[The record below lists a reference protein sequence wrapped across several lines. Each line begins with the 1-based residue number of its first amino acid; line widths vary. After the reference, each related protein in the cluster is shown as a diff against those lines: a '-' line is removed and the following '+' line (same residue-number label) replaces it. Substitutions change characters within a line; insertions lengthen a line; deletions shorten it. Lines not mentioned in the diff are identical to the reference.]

1 MSVLNRSFLHKLKN
15 NAIFFIIYSLVF
27 ILIVKTFG
35 YIAPFFIAGL
45 LAIII
50 NPISEKLKRKFKMNK
65 GISTLFLSLLGVG
78 IVIFLASVLL
88 VKGSQQ
94 LITFLNNIDSNSYSY
109 FGTMISDLVNNLD
122 RYVNYFQGL
131 SNSSIDIEGLV
142 ANYGKNLADIA
153 KTMLAKIIGMATSLP
168 TIVLIIITLFM
179 STYFIAKD
187 FDKIENGF
195 LSIFTDETKIK
206 VRRVKSEIMYSI
218 KGYIKAYTILM
229 SITFLVIWIS
239 FSIFR
244 VPYGLPLGI
253 IWISFSIF
261 RVPYGLPLGIIGAL
275 LDLIPFLGII
285 VIFVPVII
293 YYFVIENYFVSI
305 GIAIVFIALSILRQI
320 LEPKLVSANVGI
332 SPLLTII
339 AIFVGIQ
346 VAGILG
352 IIFCLGLL
360 VMHDILKKVDIL

>member
-1 MSVLNRSFLHKLKN
+1 MSVINKSFLHKLKN
-15 NAIFFIIYSLVF
+15 NSIFFIVYSILF
-27 ILIVKTFG
+27 LLIVKTFG

-45 LAIII
+45 LAVII
-50 NPISEKLKRKFKMNK
+50 NPISEKLKRKFKINK

-78 IVIFLASVLL
+78 IVIFLATFLL
-88 VKGSQQ
+88 MKGSQQ
-94 LITFLNNIDSNSYSY
+94 LISFLNNIDGNNYSY
-109 FGTMISDLVNNLD
+109 LATMVNDWLNNLD
-122 RYVNYFQGL
+122 KYVDYFQDI
-131 SNSSIDIEGLV
+131 SKSDIDIQKLISTYGDGL
-142 ANYGKNLADIA
+142 ANIA
-153 KTMLAKIIGMATSLP
+153 KTMLSKIIGLATSLP
-168 TIVLIIITLFM
+168 TIILIIITLFM

-195 LSIFTDETKIK
+195 LSIFTDETKTK
-206 VRRVKSEIMYSI
+206 VRRVKSEIMHSI

-229 SITFLVIWIS
+229 SITFLVIFIS
-239 FSIFR
+239 FSIFK
-244 VPYGLPLGI
+244 
-253 IWISFSIF
+253 
-261 RVPYGLPLGIIGAL
+261 VPYGLPLGIIGAL
-275 LDLIPFLGII
+275 LDLIPFLGIV

-293 YYFVIENYFVSI
+293 YYFIIKNYFVSI
-305 GIAIVFIALSILRQI
+305 GIAIVFIGLSILRQI

-332 SPLLTII
+332 SPLLTIV

>member
-45 LAIII
+45 LAVII
-50 NPISEKLKRKFKMNK
+50 NPISEKLKRKFKINK

-142 ANYGKNLADIA
+142 ANYGKSLADIA

-229 SITFLVIWIS
+229 SITLLV
-239 FSIFR
+239 
-244 VPYGLPLGI
+244 

-305 GIAIVFIALSILRQI
+305 GIGIVFIALSILRQI

>member
-1 MSVLNRSFLHKLKN
+1 MSVLNSSFLHKLKKN
-15 NAIFFIIYSLVF
+15 VIFFVIYSVLF
-27 ILIVKTFG
+27 LLIVKTFG

-45 LAIII
+45 LAVII
-50 NPISEKLKRKFKMNK
+50 NPISEKLKRRFKINK

-78 IVIFLASVLL
+78 LVIFLASFLL

-94 LITFLNNIDSNSYSY
+94 LVSFLNNIDSNSYSY
-109 FGTMISDLVNNLD
+109 IGTMVNDWVNDLD
-122 RYVNYFQGL
+122 KYVNYFQGIA
-131 SNSSIDIEGLV
+131 SNSIDIEALV
-142 ANYGKNLADIA
+142 ANYGKSLADIA
-153 KTMLAKIIGMATSLP
+153 KTMLSKIIDLATSLP
-168 TIVLIIITLFM
+168 TVVLIIITLFM

-195 LSIFTDETKIK
+195 LSIFTDDTKIK

-239 FSIFR
+239 FSVFK
-244 VPYGLPLGI
+244 
-253 IWISFSIF
+253 
-261 RVPYGLPLGIIGAL
+261 VPYGLPLGIIGAL

-293 YYFVIENYFVSI
+293 YYFVIENYFVAI
-305 GIAIVFIALSILRQI
+305 GIAVVFIGLSILRQI

-332 SPLLTII
+332 SPLLTIA
-339 AIFVGIQ
+339 AIFIGIQ
-346 VAGILG
+346 VGGILG

-360 VMHDILKKVDIL
+360 VMHDILKRVDIL

>member
-1 MSVLNRSFLHKLKN
+1 MSVLNRSFLHKLKS
-15 NAIFFIIYSLVF
+15 NAIFFIVYSLLF
-27 ILIVKTFG
+27 LLIVKTFG

-50 NPISEKLKRKFKMNK
+50 NPISEKLKRKFKINK
-65 GISTLFLSLLGVG
+65 GISTLFLSLLGVSL
-78 IVIFLASVLL
+78 VIFLASFLL

-94 LITFLNNIDSNSYSY
+94 LVSLLNNIDSNSYSY
-109 FGTMISDLVNNLD
+109 WGAMVSDWVNNMD
-122 RYVNYFQGL
+122 KYVNYFKEI
-131 SNSSIDIEGLV
+131 SNNSINVQELV
-142 ANYGKNLADIA
+142 ANYGESITNIA
-153 KTMLAKIIGMATSLP
+153 TAMLSKIIDLATSLP
-168 TIVLIIITLFM
+168 TIILIIITLFM

-187 FDKIENGF
+187 FDRIENGF
-195 LSIFTDETKIK
+195 LSIFTDDTKIK
-206 VRRVKSEIMYSI
+206 VRRVKSEIMSSI

-239 FSIFR
+239 FSIFK
-244 VPYGLPLGI
+244 
-253 IWISFSIF
+253 
-261 RVPYGLPLGIIGAL
+261 VPYGLPLGIIGAL

-346 VAGILG
+346 VGGILG
-352 IIFCLGLL
+352 IIFFLGLL
-360 VMHDILKKVDIL
+360 VMHDILKRVDIL

>member
-1 MSVLNRSFLHKLKN
+1 MCVSVLNRSFLYKLKN
-15 NAIFFIIYSLVF
+15 NVIFFVIYLLLFLLV
-27 ILIVKTFG
+27 VKTFG

-45 LAIII
+45 LAVII
-50 NPISEKLKRKFKMNK
+50 NPISEKLKRKFKVNK

-78 IVIFLASVLL
+78 LVIFLASFLL

-94 LITFLNNIDSNSYSY
+94 LVSFLNNIDSNSYSY
-109 FGTMISDLVNNLD
+109 LGTMINDWVSNLD
-122 RYVNYFQGL
+122 KYVNYFQGI
-131 SNSSIDIEGLV
+131 SNNSIDIQSLV

-153 KTMLAKIIGMATSLP
+153 KTMLAKIIDLATSLP
-168 TIVLIIITLFM
+168 TVVLIIITLFM

-187 FDKIENGF
+187 FDKIENSF
-195 LSIFTDETKIK
+195 LNIFTDDTKVK
-206 VRRVKSEIMYSI
+206 VRRVKNEIMSSI

-239 FSIFR
+239 FSIFKI
-244 VPYGLPLGI
+244 PYGLPLA
-253 IWISFSIF
+253 
-261 RVPYGLPLGIIGAL
+261 IIGAL

-293 YYFVIENYFVSI
+293 YYFVIENYFISI
-305 GIAIVFIALSILRQI
+305 GIAIVFIGLSILRQI
-320 LEPKLVSANVGI
+320 LEPKLVSVNVGI

-352 IIFCLGLL
+352 IIFFLGLL
-360 VMHDILKKVDIL
+360 VMHDILEKVDIL

>member
-1 MSVLNRSFLHKLKN
+1 MCMSVLNRSFLHKLKN
-15 NAIFFIIYSLVF
+15 NAVFFVIYSLLF
-27 ILIVKTFG
+27 LLIVKTFG

-45 LAIII
+45 LAVII
-50 NPISEKLKRKFKMNK
+50 NPISEKLKRKFKINK

-78 IVIFLASVLL
+78 LVIFLASFLL

-94 LITFLNNIDSNSYSY
+94 LISFLNNIDSNSYSY
-109 FGTMISDLVNNLD
+109 FGTMINDFVNNLD
-122 RYVNYFQGL
+122 KYVDYFQGISTNNL
-131 SNSSIDIEGLV
+131 DIQGLI
-142 ANYGKNLADIA
+142 ANYGENLADIA
-153 KTMLAKIIGMATSLP
+153 KAMLAKIIDLATSLP
-168 TIVLIIITLFM
+168 TVVLIIITLFM

-187 FDKIENGF
+187 FDKIENAF
-195 LSIFTDETKIK
+195 LNIFTDDTKIK
-206 VRRVKSEIMYSI
+206 VRRVKNEIMSSI

-229 SITFLVIWIS
+229 SITFLVILIS
-239 FSIFR
+239 FSIFK
-244 VPYGLPLGI
+244 VPYGLPLA
-253 IWISFSIF
+253 
-261 RVPYGLPLGIIGAL
+261 VIGAL

-305 GIAIVFIALSILRQI
+305 GISIVFIALSILRQI

-360 VMHDILKKVDIL
+360 VMHDILEKVDIL

>member
-1 MSVLNRSFLHKLKN
+1 MSVLNSSFLHKLKN
-15 NAIFFIIYSLVF
+15 NVIFFVIYSVLF
-27 ILIVKTFG
+27 LLIVKTFG

-45 LAIII
+45 LAVII
-50 NPISEKLKRKFKMNK
+50 NPISEKLKRKFKINK

-78 IVIFLASVLL
+78 LVIFLASFLL

-94 LITFLNNIDSNSYSY
+94 LVSFLNNIDSNSYSY
-109 FGTMISDLVNNLD
+109 IGIMVNDWVNNLD
-122 RYVNYFQGL
+122 KYVDYFQGIA
-131 SNSSIDIEGLV
+131 NNRIDIEGLV
-142 ANYGKNLADIA
+142 ANYGKSLADIA
-153 KTMLAKIIGMATSLP
+153 KTMLSKIIDLATSLP
-168 TIVLIIITLFM
+168 TVVLIIITLFM

-195 LSIFTDETKIK
+195 LSIFTDDTKIK

-239 FSIFR
+239 FSVFK
-244 VPYGLPLGI
+244 
-253 IWISFSIF
+253 
-261 RVPYGLPLGIIGAL
+261 VPYGLPLGIIGAL

-293 YYFVIENYFVSI
+293 YYFVIENYFVAI
-305 GIAIVFIALSILRQI
+305 GIAVVFIGLSILRQI

-332 SPLLTII
+332 SPLLTIA
-339 AIFVGIQ
+339 AIFIGIQ
-346 VAGILG
+346 VGGILG

-360 VMHDILKKVDIL
+360 VMHDILKRVDIL

>member
-253 IWISFSIF
+253 I
-261 RVPYGLPLGIIGAL
+261 GAL

>member
-1 MSVLNRSFLHKLKN
+1 MCVSVLNRSFLYKLKN
-15 NAIFFIIYSLVF
+15 NIIFFVIYLLLFLLV
-27 ILIVKTFG
+27 VKTFG

-45 LAIII
+45 LAVII
-50 NPISEKLKRKFKMNK
+50 NPISEKLKRKFKVNK

-78 IVIFLASVLL
+78 LVIFLASFLL

-94 LITFLNNIDSNSYSY
+94 LVSFLNNIDSNSYSY
-109 FGTMISDLVNNLD
+109 LGTMINDWVSNLD
-122 RYVNYFQGL
+122 KYVNYFQGI
-131 SNSSIDIEGLV
+131 SNNSIDIQSLV

-153 KTMLAKIIGMATSLP
+153 KTMLAKIIDLATSLP
-168 TIVLIIITLFM
+168 TVVLIIITLFM

-187 FDKIENGF
+187 FDKIENSF
-195 LSIFTDETKIK
+195 LNIFTDDTKVK
-206 VRRVKSEIMYSI
+206 VRRVKNEIMSSI

-239 FSIFR
+239 FSIFKI
-244 VPYGLPLGI
+244 PYGLPLA
-253 IWISFSIF
+253 
-261 RVPYGLPLGIIGAL
+261 IIGAL

-293 YYFVIENYFVSI
+293 YYFVIENYFISI
-305 GIAIVFIALSILRQI
+305 GIAIVFIGLSILRQI
-320 LEPKLVSANVGI
+320 LEPKLVSVNVGI

-352 IIFCLGLL
+352 IIFFLGLL
-360 VMHDILKKVDIL
+360 VMHDILEKVDIL

>member
-1 MSVLNRSFLHKLKN
+1 MSVLNSSFLHKLKN
-15 NAIFFIIYSLVF
+15 NVIFFVIYSVLF
-27 ILIVKTFG
+27 LLIVKTFG

-45 LAIII
+45 LAVII
-50 NPISEKLKRKFKMNK
+50 NPISEKLKRRFKINK

-78 IVIFLASVLL
+78 LVIFLASFLL

-94 LITFLNNIDSNSYSY
+94 LVSFLNNIDSNSYSY
-109 FGTMISDLVNNLD
+109 IGTMVNDWVNDLD
-122 RYVNYFQGL
+122 KYVNYFQGIA
-131 SNSSIDIEGLV
+131 SNSIDIEALV
-142 ANYGKNLADIA
+142 ANYGKSLADIA
-153 KTMLAKIIGMATSLP
+153 KTMLSKIIDLATSLP
-168 TIVLIIITLFM
+168 TVVLIIITLFM

-195 LSIFTDETKIK
+195 LSIFTDDTKIK

-239 FSIFR
+239 FSVFK
-244 VPYGLPLGI
+244 
-253 IWISFSIF
+253 
-261 RVPYGLPLGIIGAL
+261 VPYGLPLGIIGAL

-293 YYFVIENYFVSI
+293 YYFVIENYFVAI
-305 GIAIVFIALSILRQI
+305 GIAVVFIGLSILRQI

-332 SPLLTII
+332 SPLLTIA
-339 AIFVGIQ
+339 AIFIGIQ
-346 VAGILG
+346 VGGILG

-360 VMHDILKKVDIL
+360 VMHDILKRVDIL

>member
-1 MSVLNRSFLHKLKN
+1 MCMSVLNRSFLHKLKN
-15 NAIFFIIYSLVF
+15 NAIFFVIYLLLF
-27 ILIVKTFG
+27 LLIVKTFG

-45 LAIII
+45 LAVII
-50 NPISEKLKRKFKMNK
+50 NPISEKLKRKFKINK

-78 IVIFLASVLL
+78 LVIFLASFLL

-94 LITFLNNIDSNSYSY
+94 LISFLNNIDSNSYSY
-109 FGTMISDLVNNLD
+109 FGTMINDFVNNLD
-122 RYVNYFQGL
+122 KYVDYFQGISTNNL
-131 SNSSIDIEGLV
+131 DIQGLI
-142 ANYGKNLADIA
+142 ANYGENLADIA
-153 KTMLAKIIGMATSLP
+153 KTMLAKIIDLATSLP
-168 TIVLIIITLFM
+168 TVVLIIITLFM

-187 FDKIENGF
+187 FDKIENAF
-195 LSIFTDETKIK
+195 LNIFTDDTKIK
-206 VRRVKSEIMYSI
+206 VRRVKNEIMSSI

-229 SITFLVIWIS
+229 SITFLVILIS
-239 FSIFR
+239 FSIFK
-244 VPYGLPLGI
+244 VPYALPLA
-253 IWISFSIF
+253 
-261 RVPYGLPLGIIGAL
+261 VIGAL

-293 YYFVIENYFVSI
+293 YYFVIENYFISI
-305 GIAIVFIALSILRQI
+305 GISIVFIALSILRQI

-360 VMHDILKKVDIL
+360 VMHDILEKVDIL

>member
-50 NPISEKLKRKFKMNK
+50 NPISEKLKRKFKINK

-142 ANYGKNLADIA
+142 ANYGKSLADIA

-229 SITFLVIWIS
+229 SITFLV
-239 FSIFR
+239 
-244 VPYGLPLGI
+244 